1 MEGASPPV
9 DAVQSTATPMA
20 AAPADPQE
28 QNVDAGPQNLAV
40 KSNAEAGSKVD
51 SKGLDGS
58 APAVVKK
65 VEISGEQREKVVQ
78 AAKEAEQNGLSGSSD
93 LWSYL
98 QTMLL
103 IQIWGQVFRG
113 PQSRWSE
120 GTPLEVGVG
129 RAQ

>member
-58 APAVVKK
+58 APAVVKR
-65 VEISGEQREKVVQ
+65 VQISGEQREKVVQ
-78 AAKEAEQNGLSGSSD
+78 AAKEAERRPVRKFRPVAVSSD
-93 LWSYL
+93 NAPYSDLGPGL
-98 QTMLL
+98 C
-103 IQIWGQVFRG
+103 G
-113 PQSRWSE
+113 PQSR
-120 GTPLEVGVG
+120 
-129 RAQ
+129 